1 MGREKALLPLGG
13 RPMIEYVVGR
23 LLPQVDRIAINANG
37 DPARFSSLGLPML
50 PDDEPDTGPLAG
62 VLAGLLWAESLVP
75 APAFLATVPVDS
87 PFLPADLVRRLT
99 AASRENPGGVVIAA
113 SGERDHPVVGLWPVG
128 LSGTLAEW
136 RRSAKSHGV
145 RSFLAT
151 IGFTVVAFPFPASAP
166 DPFLNVNTPEEH
178 ARAEGWLAARAHL

>member
-1 MGREKALLPLGG
+1 
-13 RPMIEYVVGR
+13 MIEHVIDR
-23 LLPQVDRIAINANG
+23 LVPQVDRIAINANG
-37 DPARFSSLGLPML
+37 DPARFSAYGLPVL
-50 PDDEPDTGPLAG
+50 PDDAPDTGPLGG
-62 VLAGLLWAESLVP
+62 VLAGLVWAESLTP
-75 APAFLATVPVDS
+75 APEYLATVPVDS
-87 PFLPADLVRRLT
+87 PCIPKDLLRRLV

-151 IGFTVVAFPFPASAP
+151 IGFTVVSFPFAATAP

-178 ARAEGWLAARAHL
+178 ARAEGWLAAGALL